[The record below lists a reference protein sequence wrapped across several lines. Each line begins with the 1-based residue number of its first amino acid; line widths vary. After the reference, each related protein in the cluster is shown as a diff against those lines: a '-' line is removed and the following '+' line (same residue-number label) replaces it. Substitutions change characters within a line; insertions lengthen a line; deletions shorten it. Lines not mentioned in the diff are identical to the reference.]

1 MAFLKH
7 LLFYEWTCTFYL
19 IKLKSLVILPLLY
32 LFLINSFII
41 YFWLLLSSH
50 DMGDL
55 ICSDWKTVFWD
66 ILVERDLIFFLY
78 ILEHTWAVYNIS
90 LQTIHGCEKWPC
102 NKSFLTAKAFS
113 LIRFNSCYK
122 WFLLSVMV
130 KLQNFNLNMSLKF

>member
-1 MAFLKH
+1 MAFIKH

-19 IKLKSLVILPLLY
+19 ILKLIKSLVILPLLY

-78 ILEHTWAVYNIS
+78 ILEHTWAVYNITTSYSWLWKMTMQWKFPNSVGINFNS
-90 LQTIHGCEKWPC
+90 L
-102 NKSFLTAKAFS
+102 
-113 LIRFNSCYK
+113 LILNRFINSCYI
-122 WFLLSVMV
+122 
-130 KLQNFNLNMSLKF
+130 